1 MNILDRL
8 LQIVAVE
15 VEASYLDLLKRIADE
30 PEALYRE
37 LGREQS
43 AILLKD
49 LYDLCVGNEESQQF
63 LLSTDFAKLISGERK
78 IRTGEILVNDN
89 DAPREPEAIDEEYHQ
104 KAQTIVTE
112 QQKNLD
118 EIQKEN

>member
-1 MNILDRL
+1 M
-8 LQIVAVE
+8 
-15 VEASYLDLLKRIADE
+15 
-30 PEALYRE
+30 
-37 LGREQS
+37 
-43 AILLKD
+43 
-49 LYDLCVGNEESQQF
+49 
-63 LLSTDFAKLISGERK
+63 
-78 IRTGEILVNDN
+78 LVNDN